1 MGAAASTISVNN
13 LNSQTAAVVD
23 NSTVAADQDFAV
35 DAHNR
40 VTTKFNAATLGA
52 GGAAIA
58 TGVGVNTIGTS
69 TLAKVDMSTVT
80 AQKAA
85 ITSREEMDV
94 DQNLVG
100 ATAGGLGINANV
112 MVTSIGTELADTY
125 GSSDNNGASFDTTAA
140 LKRSNTALD
149 SQKTATTD
157 DGDESSKV
165 VKDTLHNRDTGVAA
179 TDASGVTAS
188 SGKSD
193 AKGTQ
198 VAVTNSDITTTDT
211 MALRADRKTDA
222 QITAASASVSGSLG
236 LSATVAVLD
245 AKKDAGVSISGSKLQ
260 AGKALSVAA
269 AQSGETGID
278 AYQAN
283 IAGVAAVS
291 AAYAQ
296 SSSSGE
302 TKIEAVDSTLTSD
315 SRDITMKAADASQ
328 TASSVYGA
336 TAGLVTAGALV
347 SKADNTSDVNLAVK
361 GSALHT
367 AQGTASLQADKANV
381 VTAKTYGGAFGLV
394 GANGVVALASDEGAS
409 KILVAQSNSKNSS
422 FIGQTASLQ
431 ATTRPAV
438 TAETGSLSVAL
449 LGSASASV
457 ATVSAKGEARVQV
470 ADGTT
475 FDVDKAEITASAES
489 QDGKNNSEAKVKGFA
504 AAGRGTAVI
513 NTAIAN
519 TDIDTDVTMGKVSF
533 KKNRGTAL
541 NVTSANTT
549 QTAADARGITV
560 GGLFASG
567 TNLAYA
573 GSGTE
578 KDANTATITL
588 QGNKTQLKS
597 LSANASG
604 TTHNL
609 TTADGSGGGMISGD
623 LAGAVDNKTYTG
635 SKVTLKGSW
644 DVNGDVAIQSAQTD
658 HMDLNADT
666 TKAAVVGASATKA
679 DNTASGAAD
688 VVLTGSQITS
698 GGLLTAK
705 ADSKVNFGQNKA
717 YAVEGSGYG
726 GVAVQGA
733 KLNNTVNRT
742 ATVDA
747 GNASLTSSGSQ
758 ILAAESGGKINAAG
772 YIKAA
777 GAGAA
782 TWVDVDNNLTSQNTI
797 TTDGKTSL
805 RTDTADS
812 DITLAASDDWHVTA
826 KGVADTQG
834 GAVGGASSNVKN
846 TLQRTNKVDVQG
858 SVYSLNDV
866 NLYAGKDANGAMDN
880 LDLQV
885 DSEAY
890 NKTALSVAVPKF
902 KDTLTQS
909 NQVVVGKDADVSS
922 VRHVHAYADEAGKY
936 LREQSVKYTWYHS
949 DANENFTST
958 SVGKKSDNIND
969 TTDNYVQIDGK
980 VTAGTQNKQKI
991 VIGGSGQIVVLDQ
1004 DELAAVKAVKGQE
1017 NAVQHPTID
1026 ASSGIDTANITYARI
1041 DYANALVTRYYE
1053 LANLISQYSDSKD
1066 LTALKGYQ
1074 DEQTRIYN
1082 ELNDLGLLA
1091 KAIGEDGK
1099 EYLVPVSGLT
1109 VDTIILPDIVAS
1121 GGNITVEAGSLK
1133 GAGTLKAQGSP
1144 EVTVENHTNLY
1155 MKVGDVK
1162 AVNPGGEIHYNG
1174 QSLAKDAAAVIKN
1187 ANQDKSAAVN
1197 LTVSTDAATST
1208 GGTVTIK
1215 SDYGKAAIK
1224 AKIDEVDANNKKTG
1238 KKVDAELVPKAD
1250 IEING
1255 NVEAENGVVT
1265 VEDKNYNILLQ
1276 GEGSRTAEVNGKEIH
1291 LTAGKS
1297 ISQGFT

>member
-1 MGAAASTISVNN
+1 
-13 LNSQTAAVVD
+13 
-23 NSTVAADQDFAV
+23 
-35 DAHNR
+35 
-40 VTTKFNAATLGA
+40 
-52 GGAAIA
+52 
-58 TGVGVNTIGTS
+58 
-69 TLAKVDMSTVT
+69 
-80 AQKAA
+80 
-85 ITSREEMDV
+85 
-94 DQNLVG
+94 
-100 ATAGGLGINANV
+100 
-112 MVTSIGTELADTY
+112 
-125 GSSDNNGASFDTTAA
+125 
-140 LKRSNTALD
+140 
-149 SQKTATTD
+149 
-157 DGDESSKV
+157 
-165 VKDTLHNRDTGVAA
+165 
-179 TDASGVTAS
+179 
-188 SGKSD
+188 
-193 AKGTQ
+193 
-198 VAVTNSDITTTDT
+198 

-315 SRDITMKAADASQ
+315 KEGITMKAEDKSQ

-431 ATTRPAV
+431 AMTRPAV

-457 ATVSAKGEARVQV
+457 ATASAKGEARVQV

-475 FDVDKAEITASAES
+475 LDVDKAEITASAES

-519 TDIDTDVTMGKVSF
+519 TDIDTDVAMGEVSF
-533 KKNRGTAL
+533 KENRGTAL

-567 TNLAYA
+567 TNLAYT

-623 LAGAVDNKTYTG
+623 LAGVAGAVDNKTYTG
-635 SKVTLKGSW
+635 SKVTLNGSW

-658 HMDLNADT
+658 HMDLNADA

-688 VVLTGSQITS
+688 VVLTDSRITS
-698 GGLLTAK
+698 GGMFTAK
-705 ADSKVNFGQNKA
+705 ADSKANLGQNKA

-726 GVAVQGA
+726 GVAVQGT

-742 ATVDA
+742 ANVDA

-782 TWVDVDNNLTSQNTI
+782 TWVDVDNHLTSKNTI
-797 TTDGKTSL
+797 RTDKTTSL

-812 DITLAASDDWHVTA
+812 DITLAASDDWNVTA

-958 SVGKKSDNIND
+958 SVGKKSDSIND
-969 TTDNYVQIDGK
+969 KTDNYVQIDGK
-980 VTAGTQNKQKI
+980 VTAGQSRQRAGKCC
-991 VIGGSGQIVVLDQ
+991 
-1004 DELAAVKAVKGQE
+1004 
-1017 NAVQHPTID
+1017 P
-1026 ASSGIDTANITYARI
+1026 ASDNR
-1041 DYANALVTRYYE
+1041 RFE
-1053 LANLISQYSDSKD
+1053 
-1066 LTALKGYQ
+1066 
-1074 DEQTRIYN
+1074 R
-1082 ELNDLGLLA
+1082 
-1091 KAIGEDGK
+1091 
-1099 EYLVPVSGLT
+1099 
-1109 VDTIILPDIVAS
+1109 
-1121 GGNITVEAGSLK
+1121 
-1133 GAGTLKAQGSP
+1133 
-1144 EVTVENHTNLY
+1144 HR
-1155 MKVGDVK
+1155 
-1162 AVNPGGEIHYNG
+1162 
-1174 QSLAKDAAAVIKN
+1174 
-1187 ANQDKSAAVN
+1187 
-1197 LTVSTDAATST
+1197 
-1208 GGTVTIK
+1208 
-1215 SDYGKAAIK
+1215 YGKHHLCTHRLRQCS
-1224 AKIDEVDANNKKTG
+1224 DDT
-1238 KKVDAELVPKAD
+1238 
-1250 IEING
+1250 
-1255 NVEAENGVVT
+1255 
-1265 VEDKNYNILLQ
+1265 LL
-1276 GEGSRTAEVNGKEIH
+1276 
-1291 LTAGKS
+1291 
-1297 ISQGFT
+1297 

>member
-1 MGAAASTISVNN
+1 MKVAADSSTSVTTVVAGVAGSMGAAASTISVNN

-69 TLAKVDMSTVT
+69 TLAKVNQSTIT
-80 AQKAA
+80 ARKAA
-85 ITSREEMDV
+85 ITSREDLDV

-100 ATAGGLGINANV
+100 ATVGGLGINANV
-112 MVTSIGTELADTY
+112 MVTSIGTKLADTY
-125 GSSDNNGASFDTTAA
+125 GSSADKGASFDTAA
-140 LKRSNTALD
+140 VLGKANTALD
-149 SQKTATTD
+149 AQKTAATD
-157 DGDESSKV
+157 DTTASSKV
-165 VKDTLHNRDTGVAA
+165 VKDTLHNTDTGVES

-198 VAVTNSDITTTDT
+198 VAVTNSAITTADT
-211 MALRADRKTDA
+211 LDLSADRKTDA
-222 QITAASASVSGSLG
+222 QITAASASVSGSMG

-302 TKIEAVDSTLTSD
+302 TKVEAVDSTLTSD
-315 SRDITMKAADASQ
+315 NKDITMKAADASQ

-347 SKADNTSDVNLAVK
+347 SKADNTSDTDLAIK
-361 GSALHT
+361 GSTLET
-367 AQGTASLQADKANV
+367 AQGTADLQADKANIV
-381 VTAKTYGGAFGLV
+381 SARTYGGSFGLV

-457 ATVSAKGEARVQV
+457 ATASAKGEAGVQI

-475 FDVDKAEITASAES
+475 LDVDKAEITASAES

-519 TDIDTDVTMGKVSF
+519 TDIDTDVTMGEVSF

-567 TNLAYA
+567 TNLAYT

-658 HMDLNADT
+658 HMDLNADA

-679 DNTASGAAD
+679 DNMANGAAD
-688 VVLTGSQITS
+688 VVLTDSRITS

-705 ADSKVNFGQNKA
+705 ADSKANLGQNKA

-742 ATVDA
+742 ATVDV

-758 ILAAESGGKINAAG
+758 TLASESGGQINAAG

-782 TWVDVDNNLTSQNTI
+782 TWVDVDNNLTSRNTI

-812 DITLAASDDWHVTA
+812 DITLAASDDWNVTA

-936 LREQSVKYTWYHS
+936 L
-949 DANENFTST
+949 
-958 SVGKKSDNIND
+958 
-969 TTDNYVQIDGK
+969 
-980 VTAGTQNKQKI
+980 
-991 VIGGSGQIVVLDQ
+991 
-1004 DELAAVKAVKGQE
+1004 
-1017 NAVQHPTID
+1017 
-1026 ASSGIDTANITYARI
+1026 
-1041 DYANALVTRYYE
+1041 
-1053 LANLISQYSDSKD
+1053 
-1066 LTALKGYQ
+1066 
-1074 DEQTRIYN
+1074 
-1082 ELNDLGLLA
+1082 
-1091 KAIGEDGK
+1091 
-1099 EYLVPVSGLT
+1099 
-1109 VDTIILPDIVAS
+1109 
-1121 GGNITVEAGSLK
+1121 
-1133 GAGTLKAQGSP
+1133 
-1144 EVTVENHTNLY
+1144 
-1155 MKVGDVK
+1155 
-1162 AVNPGGEIHYNG
+1162 
-1174 QSLAKDAAAVIKN
+1174 
-1187 ANQDKSAAVN
+1187 
-1197 LTVSTDAATST
+1197 
-1208 GGTVTIK
+1208 
-1215 SDYGKAAIK
+1215 
-1224 AKIDEVDANNKKTG
+1224 
-1238 KKVDAELVPKAD
+1238 
-1250 IEING
+1250 
-1255 NVEAENGVVT
+1255 
-1265 VEDKNYNILLQ
+1265 
-1276 GEGSRTAEVNGKEIH
+1276 
-1291 LTAGKS
+1291 
-1297 ISQGFT
+1297 